1 MITRSDILGEAVH
14 RCIRDMYLWSQPSID
29 IDELIKNGFKDDEKN
44 PLYNRHYLSTKN
56 FIYIRDVYIRAYNM
70 NDGWFKT
77 FETLIDYLYKGG
89 LKDKYVVDNNGLG
102 HREYEDVPSLYAYL
116 DKEDADI
123 AMSLIG
129 ECMNFYRVDKEKN
142 DFSCTVSIGVGSP
155 SCNKEGVEK
164 YWQSNGRLNFV
175 IKDFFIED
183 ILYGTEEND
192 YEPIMT
198 KEEFINTLK

>member
-1 MITRSDILGEAVH
+1 MEQF
-14 RCIRDMYLWSQPSID
+14 WSNHSSNID
-29 IDELIKNGFKDDEKN
+29 LI
-44 PLYNRHYLSTKN
+44 
-56 FIYIRDVYIRAYNM
+56 AY
-70 NDGWFKT
+70 KVT
-77 FETLIDYLYKGG
+77 IQSAK
-89 LKDKYVVDNNGLG
+89 
-102 HREYEDVPSLYAYL
+102 
-116 DKEDADI
+116 
-123 AMSLIG
+123 
-129 ECMNFYRVDKEKN
+129 CKEKN

-164 YWQSNGRLNFV
+164 YWQSNGRPNFV